1 MSEGATIVRDTE
13 RARRAADVLR
23 AVAHPI
29 RLRIVAMLCDGDA
42 QVGDMVREIGASQAA
57 VSQQLR
63 ILRMHGLVRATRA
76 NGFARYRLEEPAL
89 RDLTR
94 CVERCDGGRAPRAR
108 IFLEAEG
115 S

>member
-1 MSEGATIVRDTE
+1 MSEGSAIVRDTE

-57 VSQQLR
+57 ISQQLR